1 MNNLVGETGAV
12 LSPAVSGALFDAS
25 GGWESAV
32 FLDAGLIAGAVL
44 LFCLVREHAR
54 SSVLGDGSARPPA
67 GGRLARAEVRARNGA
82 AP

>member
-1 MNNLVGETGAV
+1 MDDLVGETGAV
-12 LSPAVSGALFDAS
+12 LSPAVSGARFDAT

-44 LFCLVREHAR
+44 LFCPAREHAR
-54 SSVLGDGSARPPA
+54 SSVLGDRSARPPA
-67 GGRLARAEVRARNGA
+67 GGRLARGELRAGSGA